1 MYPLNDTALRINHKL
16 CTQCLHDVLIYVGR
30 HLLRILFITN
40 RTSAATVEKLIT
52 SPCINYL
59 LLNFDTTMKAVLSQ
73 CWYLTNVKCHTRQGN
88 KIITCRNKL
97 RWQSSFFSSCRNTSL
112 KGYFIVRIGE
122 LLVCSSLIVVW
133 LSLWSTVTENETCC
147 SELFYLHCVPR

>member
-1 MYPLNDTALRINHKL
+1 MLVDCCTAPLKTPNIRICN
-16 CTQCLHDVLIYVGR
+16 TQCIRLTTLYCVLIAKTAGGKCTHCRHDMPISTGR

-59 LLNFDTTMKAVLSQ
+59 LLNFGTTTMKAVLSH
-73 CWYLTNVKCHTRQGN
+73 CWYLTNVTCHTRQGN

-97 RWQSSFFSSCRNTSL
+97 REQSSFFCHNTSL
-112 KGYFIVRIGE
+112 KGYFIVRIGKP
-122 LLVCSSLIVVW
+122 LVCSSLI
-133 LSLWSTVTENETCC
+133 
-147 SELFYLHCVPR
+147 